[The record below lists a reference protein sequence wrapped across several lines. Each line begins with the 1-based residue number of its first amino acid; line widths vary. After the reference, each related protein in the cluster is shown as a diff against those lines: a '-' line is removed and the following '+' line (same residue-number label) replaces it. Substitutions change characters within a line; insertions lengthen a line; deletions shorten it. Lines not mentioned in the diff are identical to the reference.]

1 MDFLK
6 KNYEKVLLGVVL
18 VGLVVGA
25 VFLILMIPSERAS
38 LQAKSDEIINHP
50 AKPLPDLDLTKAKA
64 FIARVAAASCLD
76 LGSPNKVF
84 NPLQWMRKPDGTLFP
99 IKLGNEVGP
108 EAVVVTKITPL
119 YTTVTY
125 FSALTSPDT
134 GVRYDIAVEKEAA
147 AKSSLRTPK
156 HTYASVN
163 SKTEMYV
170 LREVKGPPDNPTELI
185 LEWTDTGEQF
195 SVAKDK
201 PFKRVDGY
209 LADFKYP
216 PDNKTW
222 TGQRVGAGS
231 PGTPTIPIAGESY
244 IVVAISK
251 NEVVLSAKSNNKK
264 TPRPY
269 VPAQ

>member
-6 KNYEKVLLGVVL
+6 KNYEKILLGVVL
-18 VGLVVGA
+18 LGLVVGA

-38 LQAKSDEIINHP
+38 LQAKSDEIINRP
-50 AKPLPDLDLTKAKA
+50 AKPLPELDLTKAKA
-64 FIARVAAASCLD
+64 FVARVAAANCVD
-76 LGSPNKVF
+76 LGSPHKVF
-84 NPLQWMRKPDGTLFP
+84 NPLQWMRKADGAL
-99 IKLGNEVGP
+99 IKIALGNEVGP
-108 EAVVVTKITPL
+108 DAVVVTKLTPL
-119 YTTVTY
+119 HTTVTY
-125 FSALTSPDT
+125 YSALTNES

-147 AKSSLRTPK
+147 AKTSQRTPK
-156 HTYASVN
+156 HTYASLN

-170 LREVKGPPDNPTELI
+170 LREVKGPPESPTELV
-185 LEWTDTGEQF
+185 LEWTDTGDRF
-195 SVAKDK
+195 SIAKDK
-201 PFKRVDGY
+201 PFKRADGY

-222 TGQRVGAGS
+222 IGKRVGDGG
-231 PGTPTIPIAGESY
+231 PGTPAIALAGESY
-244 IVVAISK
+244 IVVAINK